1 MYRLNIIFPQGKK
14 LLFRIHVLQ
23 IDSLNILLKDF
34 FINLK
39 NYMRSEYKKFII
51 NEKKK
56 LKIFNLKFI

>member
-23 IDSLNILLKDF
+23 IDSLNILFKDF

-51 NEKKK
+51 YEKKK
-56 LKIFNLKFI
+56 I